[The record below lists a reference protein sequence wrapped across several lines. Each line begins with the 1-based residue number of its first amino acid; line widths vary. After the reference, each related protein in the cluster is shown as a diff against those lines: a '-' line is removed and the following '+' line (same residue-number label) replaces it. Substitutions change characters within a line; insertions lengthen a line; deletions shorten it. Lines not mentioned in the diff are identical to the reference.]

1 MKRFSFVFLSF
12 VLIATAVSCD
22 FENSSSRLQ
31 APRGAASPLVENS
44 DTDPPPESP
53 LQLRA
58 AARKVAEMAVD
69 PNDLS
74 KISRE
79 IHVEPEFEGDDR
91 HYYLLVFDEDEA
103 KKVWVVFDG
112 KKLYVDRN
120 LNGDLS
126 DAGESFPTN
135 DDDKGSMFRQIK
147 DIQFAM
153 PDGEPAS
160 LTFVYPD
167 ASFEEFEVRVRVKYR
182 GATFSAWGDQ
192 DGDVVDAK
200 LASEA
205 PILRI
210 NGPLQ
215 MGFEVSAKSGVKPL
229 GNNKYEVNVGVG
241 TPGLGKGSFVHLKY
255 GAIPV
260 ELYPDVEL
268 EFPPRQ
274 KGSLPIVVKS
284 KLRER
289 C

>member
-22 FENSSSRLQ
+22 FENSSSKLR
-31 APRGAASPLVENS
+31 ASRGDASPLAENS
-44 DTDPPPESP
+44 DTDPRPESP

-58 AARKVAEMAVD
+58 AARKGAEMAVD

-79 IHVEPEFEGDDR
+79 IRVEPEFEGDAR
-91 HYYLLVFDEDEA
+91 HYFLLVFDEDEA

-126 DAGESFPTN
+126 DEGESFPANN
-135 DDDKGSMFRQIK
+135 DDEGSRYRKIK

-153 PDGEPAS
+153 PDGDPAS
-160 LTFVYPD
+160 LTFTYPD
-167 ASFEEFEVRVRVKYR
+167 AYYKEFKVRVLVKYR
-182 GATFSAWGDQ
+182 GASFSAWGDQ

-215 MGFEVSAKSGVKPL
+215 MGFEVPAKYGVEAL

-241 TPGLGKGSFVHLKY
+241 TPGLGKGSFMHLKY
-255 GAIPV
+255 DAIPI

-268 EFPPRQ
+268 EFPPKQ
-274 KGSLPIVVKS
+274 KGSLPVVVKS